1 MVTSP
6 VVMWH
11 GSHRWQAPPEVR
23 PSNPQSSEHGPGIYM
38 TTSVETA
45 RTYAKG
51 GGRLVRFEI
60 DSDIVLIDDVRVPLA
75 DAVQFAR
82 SRPRLRE
89 RSEIIRDL
97 ETNSKRT
104 REGQI
109 NAEVLLNLFVNYRS
123 ITGEHGPALA
133 RFFVDHGI
141 DAAAVMRGLDD
152 WLVLFNPKAIRSW
165 RVVPAGQAEDAPRL
179 VGRVG
184 RFRSSVS

>member
-1 MVTSP
+1 
-6 VVMWH
+6 
-11 GSHRWQAPPEVR
+11 
-23 PSNPQSSEHGPGIYM
+23 M
-38 TTSVETA
+38 TTSVDTA

-51 GGRLVRFEI
+51 GGSLVRFEI
-60 DSDIVLIDDVRVPLA
+60 DPGIVLIEDVRVSLA

-89 RSEIIRDL
+89 RSEIIKDL
-97 ETNSKRT
+97 EVNASRKRD
-104 REGQI
+104 GQI
-109 NAEVLLNLFVNYRS
+109 SAEVLLNLLVNYRS

-152 WLVLFNPKAIRSW
+152 WLVLFNPKAVRSW

-184 RFRSSVS
+184 RFRASAS